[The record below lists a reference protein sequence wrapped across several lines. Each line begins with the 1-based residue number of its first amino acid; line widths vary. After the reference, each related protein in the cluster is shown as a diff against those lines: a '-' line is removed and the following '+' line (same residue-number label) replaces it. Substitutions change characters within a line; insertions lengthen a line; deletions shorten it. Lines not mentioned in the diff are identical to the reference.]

1 MFKPCSACCDNDDNN
16 NKQMFKQDKPVSTKF
31 NSTVIKGVLQKLKS
45 KKAVKSTRK
54 LQNVGGIPP
63 VITSV
68 HLLMF
73 ILFIFAKQFSKHREN

>member
-1 MFKPCSACCDNDDNN
+1 MFGCCDNDNNN
-16 NKQMFKQDKPVSTKF
+16 NKQMFKQDKPIST

-54 LQNVGGIPP
+54 LQNVGCIPP

-73 ILFIFAKQFSKHREN
+73 IFVYFCKAIQQTP

>member
-1 MFKPCSACCDNDDNN
+1 
-16 NKQMFKQDKPVSTKF
+16 MFKQDKPIST

-45 KKAVKSTRK
+45 KKAVKTTRK

-73 ILFIFAKQFSKHREN
+73 ILFIFAKQFNKHREN